1 MKQNPIY
8 KKETLQ
14 QNRSYIL
21 PLLLTA
27 MNAVLSILVVINLY
41 SLQAGARQTGEIAYG
56 DFLRI
61 YGLIAGLEFLL
72 LLLLMPAL
80 TASAVTGERERRTLG
95 ILLSTGLTPAVLI
108 RGKLLAAL
116 DQVLLL
122 LASTAPSLATVYIYG
137 GVGAL
142 QLLALIVFYFVTA
155 LYLAAI
161 GIAAS
166 AFSRSTFGAATLS
179 YILTILSVALF
190 IFLFYMRGELGV
202 GLWTMWICSLVFM
215 LLWTTILLYFS
226 IWRLK
231 LPRVCA

>member
-8 KKETLQ
+8 KKETML

-27 MNAVLSILVVINLY
+27 LNAVLSILVVINLY

-61 YGLIAGLEFLL
+61 YGIMAGLEFLV

-80 TASAVTGERERRTLG
+80 TASAITGERERRSLAL
-95 ILLSTGLTPAVLI
+95 ILTTGVTPAALV

-116 DQVLLL
+116 SQVLLL

-137 GVGAL
+137 GVSLL
-142 QLLALIVFYFVTA
+142 QLLALLVFYFVTA

-161 GIAAS
+161 GIAVS
-166 AFSRSTFGAATLS
+166 AFSRSTFAASTLS

-190 IFLFYMRGELGV
+190 IFLFYMRDELGV

>member
-8 KKETLQ
+8 KKETLL

-27 MNAVLSILVVINLY
+27 LNAVLSILAVINLY

-61 YGLIAGLEFLL
+61 YSVMAGLEFLL

-80 TASAVTGERERRTLG
+80 TASAITGERERRTLG
-95 ILLSTGLTPAVLI
+95 VILTTGLTPAVLI

-116 DQVLLL
+116 SQVLLL
-122 LASTAPSLATVYIYG
+122 LAGSAPSLATVYIYG
-137 GVGAL
+137 GVSLL
-142 QLLALIVFYFVTA
+142 QLLALLLFYLVTA

-190 IFLFYMRGELGV
+190 IFLFYMREELGV

>member
-8 KKETLQ
+8 KKEIMQ

-27 MNAVLSILVVINLY
+27 LNAVLSILVVINLY

-56 DFLRI
+56 DFLWL
-61 YGLIAGLEFLL
+61 YSLMAGIVFLL

-80 TASAVTGERERRTLG
+80 TASAITGERERRTLG
-95 ILLSTGLTPAVLI
+95 VILATGLTPAELV
-108 RGKLLAAL
+108 RGKLLAAM

-122 LASTAPSLATVYIYG
+122 LAGAAPSLATVYIYG
-137 GVGAL
+137 GVGLL

-190 IFLFYMRGELGV
+190 IFLFYMREELGV

>member
-8 KKETLQ
+8 KKEVLQ
-14 QNRSYIL
+14 QNRNYIL
-21 PLLLTA
+21 PLMLTA
-27 MNAVLSILVVINLY
+27 LNAVLSILVVINMY

-56 DFLRI
+56 DFLRL
-61 YGLIAGLEFLL
+61 YSLMAGLEFLL

-80 TASAVTGERERRTLG
+80 TASAITGERERRTLG
-95 ILLSTGLTPAVLI
+95 VILATGLTPAELV

-116 DQVLLL
+116 DLVLLL
-122 LASTAPSLATVYIYG
+122 LASSAPSLATVYIYG
-137 GVGAL
+137 GVGLL
-142 QLLALIVFYFVTA
+142 QLLAVIVFYFVTA

-166 AFSRSTFGAATLS
+166 VFSRSTFGASTLS
-179 YILTILSVALF
+179 YVLTILSVALF
-190 IFLFYMRGELGV
+190 IFLFYMRDELGV
-202 GLWTMWICSLVFM
+202 RLGTMWICSLVFM

>member
-8 KKETLQ
+8 KKETML

-27 MNAVLSILVVINLY
+27 LNAVLSILVVINLY

-56 DFLRI
+56 DFLWI
-61 YGLIAGLEFLL
+61 YSLMAGLEFLV

-80 TASAVTGERERRTLG
+80 TASAITGERERRSLAL
-95 ILLSTGLTPAVLI
+95 ILTTGLTPAELV

-116 DQVLLL
+116 GQVLLL

-137 GVGAL
+137 GIGLL

-166 AFSRSTFGAATLS
+166 SFSRSTFAASTLS

-190 IFLFYMRGELGV
+190 IFLFYMREELGV